1 MTALGPAAAGGLPA
15 DWMRAAALLAV
26 AHHVQSDEAAGIDPR
41 RGWPERVAEW
51 QDLAQ
56 RAADLPLS
64 PEAWA
69 EAAALAAERFPEAA
83 AAFSI
88 LAENPGLHLPT
99 PTVFARIALAGLGL
113 DFDTALAAAL
123 AAVGG
128 GIELTP
134 PPGLAVPATQWG
146 MRLSTEGLARGFR
159 RVARPGGTLAAAT
172 HRPVLARPARAAAR
186 ILAADGAVWI
196 RSASRRMARQLAAD
210 LAALLPARGFDLVDL
225 RPGEP
230 VPAADGPLPLVLDL
244 FGLDAAPRLPQPAPA
259 SAGMVI
265 LAPDRFDEA
274 GIRAVDA
281 PAFTAAEAL
290 AVWQAAG
297 IPPATAAALA
307 PRFRLTLAE
316 LHAARL
322 EAETLEALSGDEGGT
337 APAPAG
343 PARFAQ
349 AVLAAGARR
358 MGPFVTPVV
367 SDVTLDD
374 LVAAPGIHAQ
384 LADAIAWR
392 RTDAQVWGEMGLPR
406 DAGETPGLSLL
417 FSGPPGGGKTFAAR
431 CLANALGLNLYR
443 VDLSQVISKY
453 IGETEKR
460 LAQIFDEAEA
470 GHGVLFFDE
479 ADAVFGKRSE
489 VKDAH
494 DRYANIEV
502 GFLLQRLESFAG
514 VVVLATNLR
523 SNLDPAFSRRM
534 QFIIDFP
541 MPQQAER
548 ERLWRRNLPAPDWC
562 EPDLDLPMLAERF
575 RLAGGN
581 IRNAAVAAAHLAA
594 ADGTRLGPR
603 HIARA
608 LVREL
613 EKSGLPRGP
622 GDLGPLADWLEESA

>member
-1 MTALGPAAAGGLPA
+1 MIALGIAAAGGQPA
-15 DWMRAAALLAV
+15 EWMREAALLAV
-26 AHHVQSDEAAGIDPR
+26 AHQVQAGEAAGIDPR
-41 RGWPERVAEW
+41 RGWPERAAEW
-51 QDLAQ
+51 QDLAD
-56 RAADLPLS
+56 RAADLPLAA
-64 PEAWA
+64 EAWA

-88 LAENPGLHLPT
+88 LADNPALHLPT
-99 PTVFARIALAGLGL
+99 PMVFARIAVAGLGM

-123 AAVGG
+123 AASG
-128 GIELTP
+128 GIDLAP
-134 PPGLAVPATQWG
+134 PPGLGVPATQWG
-146 MRLSTEGLARGFR
+146 MRLSAEGLARGFR
-159 RVARPGGTLAAAT
+159 RAARPGGELVAAT
-172 HRPVLARPARAAAR
+172 HRPVMARPARAAAR

-196 RSASRRMARQLAAD
+196 RSGSRRMARQLAAD
-210 LAALLPARGFDLVDL
+210 LAALLPGRGFDLVDL

-230 VPAADGPLPLVLDL
+230 VPRSEGPLPLVLDL
-244 FGLDAAPRLPQPAPA
+244 FALDAAPRLPQPAP
-259 SAGMVI
+259 GGTGLVV
-265 LAPDRFDEA
+265 LAPDRFEE
-274 GIRAVDA
+274 GPLRAVDA
-281 PAFTAAEAL
+281 PPFTAAEAA

-297 IPPATAAALA
+297 VAPGTAAALA

-316 LHAARL
+316 LLAARL
-322 EAETLEALSGDEGGT
+322 EAATLEALAGGDD
-337 APAPAG
+337 AIPPAPPGA
-343 PARFAQ
+343 ARFAQ
-349 AVLAAGARR
+349 AVLAAGGRR

-367 SDVTLDD
+367 SDVTLED
-374 LVAAPGIHAQ
+374 LVVPPGIHAQ

-392 RTDAQVWGEMGLPR
+392 RTDARVWGEMGLPR
-406 DAGETPGLSLL
+406 DAGEAPGLSLL

-460 LAQIFDEAEA
+460 LARIFDEAEA

-502 GFLLQRLESFAG
+502 GFLLQRLECFAG

-523 SNLDPAFSRRM
+523 SNLDPAFTRRM

-548 ERLWRRNLPAPDWC
+548 ERLWQRNLPAPDWR
-562 EPDLDLPMLAERF
+562 ESDLDVAMLAERF

-594 ADGTRLGPR
+594 AESAKLGQR

-613 EKSGLPRGP
+613 EKSGLPRGA
-622 GDLGPLADWLEESA
+622 GDLGPLADWLEAVP

>member
-1 MTALGPAAAGGLPA
+1 
-15 DWMRAAALLAV
+15 
-26 AHHVQSDEAAGIDPR
+26 
-41 RGWPERVAEW
+41 
-51 QDLAQ
+51 
-56 RAADLPLS
+56 
-64 PEAWA
+64 
-69 EAAALAAERFPEAA
+69 
-83 AAFSI
+83 
-88 LAENPGLHLPT
+88 
-99 PTVFARIALAGLGL
+99 
-113 DFDTALAAAL
+113 
-123 AAVGG
+123 
-128 GIELTP
+128 
-134 PPGLAVPATQWG
+134 
-146 MRLSTEGLARGFR
+146 
-159 RVARPGGTLAAAT
+159 
-172 HRPVLARPARAAAR
+172 
-186 ILAADGAVWI
+186 
-196 RSASRRMARQLAAD
+196 RMARQLATD

-230 VPAADGPLPLVLDL
+230 VPEAGGTVPLVLDL
-244 FGLDAAPRLPQPAPA
+244 FGLDAAPRLPLSAPGA
-259 SAGMVI
+259 AGLVI
-265 LAPDRFDEA
+265 LAPDRFEA
-274 GIRAVDA
+274 GPLRAVDA
-281 PAFTAAEAL
+281 PAFAAAEAA

-297 IPPATAAALA
+297 IAADTAAALA

-316 LHAARL
+316 LQAARL
-322 EAETLEALSGDEGGT
+322 EAETLEALAGGDDAT
-337 APAPAG
+337 PHAPPGAS
-343 PARFAQ
+343 RFAQ

-358 MGPFVTPVV
+358 MGPFVTRVV

-392 RTDAQVWGEMGLPR
+392 RTDAKVWGEMGLPP

-514 VVVLATNLR
+514 IVVLATNLR

-548 ERLWRRNLPAPDWC
+548 DRLWRRNLPAPDWR
-562 EPDLDLPMLAERF
+562 EPDLDIGMLAERF

-594 ADGTRLGPR
+594 ADGAKLGPR

-613 EKSGLPRGP
+613 EKSGLPRGT
-622 GDLGPLADWLEESA
+622 GDLGPLADWLEDAP